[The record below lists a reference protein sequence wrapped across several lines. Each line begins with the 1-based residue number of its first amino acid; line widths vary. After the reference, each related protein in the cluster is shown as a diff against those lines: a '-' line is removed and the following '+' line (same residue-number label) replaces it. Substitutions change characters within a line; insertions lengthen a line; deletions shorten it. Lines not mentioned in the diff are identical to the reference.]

1 MEYRDVEVLNA
12 FKIYSYLA
20 ANGSCEKDE
29 MRLYITDDKVRD
41 LVNQF
46 SSVVGCTVIPAGEYV
61 YLVPTEPLSP
71 FHVSNEEIKKEYLPS
86 RAVNLD
92 IYLMYVAIIVL
103 FGGFYDSYQSTEA
116 TRNFLPMKEWL
127 SSLNNHISSIKEI
140 DKDELKKIEE
150 DSEYNWVGIVEKWE
164 AMDDLREN
172 VKVQDARTV
181 SRLSFLNTVKRF
193 LENQG
198 LITDIG
204 NDEIE
209 LTEKAKTIVQKYY
222 MEYEFNRG
230 ILDFMYQA
238 EREGK
243 ERKNA
248 VRIENKVH

>member
-1 MEYRDVEVLNA
+1 
-12 FKIYSYLA
+12 
-20 ANGSCEKDE
+20 
-29 MRLYITDDKVRD
+29 
-41 LVNQF
+41 
-46 SSVVGCTVIPAGEYV
+46 
-61 YLVPTEPLSP
+61 

-103 FGGFYDSYQSTEA
+103 FGEFYDSYQSTEA

-140 DKDELKKIEE
+140 DKDELKKIEK

-248 VRIENKVH
+248 VHIENKVH